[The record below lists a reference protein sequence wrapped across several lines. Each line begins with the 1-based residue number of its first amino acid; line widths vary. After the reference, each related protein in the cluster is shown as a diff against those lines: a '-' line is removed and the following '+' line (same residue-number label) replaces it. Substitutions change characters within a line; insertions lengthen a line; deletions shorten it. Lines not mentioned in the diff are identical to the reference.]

1 MAKKP
6 RSPFGTRHQRPL
18 SVDLAIGMV
27 VILALIEGGLLYFMY
42 HRQAR
47 IMQKEMSLN
56 ADDHAAKLSEVLAV
70 PMWDFDDEQI
80 GKIGKGFLQ
89 NDLVCRLRI
98 TGNQGNEILVLE
110 NDLGEGPFFS
120 RTSAILYNEQI
131 IGQVEIVLSAA
142 SYFQELD
149 WLRNTL
155 IIVFFGSIAVFFI
168 ASGILLRFLLR
179 QPLAALA
186 QGMDRIARGEFDHQ
200 THNLSYTELAGIAE
214 RFSRMASRI
223 KARENAMI
231 DINRELQQVNAQLH
245 RRFQYEQLLA
255 DMSTQAA
262 SQIDFDRFMDK
273 SLHLLGET
281 MGSVWIGLYQ
291 YSPESEPLALMTE
304 WSRGDACGGALR
316 LTKADGDWVAELLD
330 ALRDNRVF
338 QKNLGRVPARTI
350 NSGAP
355 LPEAVQCLVAFPL
368 VLQQAFYGAILFG
381 NTNETWEW
389 EDTRPVLE
397 TAVQIVIRF
406 IESHRARKLLLSS
419 EERFREMAELLPE
432 TIFEMDCD
440 GRLTYVNKNGLEQ
453 FGYSLRDL
461 DNGLNAYDMFMEEDR
476 PNLGKDIQAILNGR
490 PSRLKEYRGLH
501 ANGASFPTMISSSLI
516 RKDDR
521 IVGVRGFVINVS
533 EKKDLEERLRKANR
547 MEAIGNLAA
556 GVAHDLNNILSG
568 LVGYP
573 DLLLL
578 DLPDDSPMRTPV
590 NAIRE
595 TGLKAAA
602 VVQDLL
608 TLARR
613 NIEDS
618 QIINLNSVVADYLNA
633 PEYLQLK
640 ERHDEVNLS
649 MTLADDLMNIQ
660 VSPHHIAKSFMNLVV
675 NAMEAMPAGGAL
687 KIMTANRYVDQDFL
701 GYESIPEGEY
711 AVLSVVDA
719 GIGISPQDVKNIF
732 EPFYTKKRMGRSG
745 TGLGMSVV
753 WATVK
758 DHGGFIDLQSQEGRG
773 TRFDLY
779 FPATRVKIVPQP
791 KHIPIEDYL
800 GNEHILVVDDMP
812 EQRRIA
818 ADMLGRLGYTVHT
831 ISNGESAVEFIQQQT
846 VDLVVLDMVMDP
858 GIDGL
863 ETYQRMLSH
872 VPGQKAIIASGF
884 AETVRVKKARQLGAC
899 SYLKK
904 PYTLEKLGVSV
915 RAALDQCESPP
926 A

>member
-1 MAKKP
+1 MAKKI

-18 SVDLAIGMV
+18 SVDLTIGMV
-27 VILALIEGGLLYFMY
+27 LILVLIEGGLLYFMY

-47 IMQKEMSLN
+47 IMQKEMAFN

-80 GKIGKGFLQ
+80 GKIGNGFLQ

-98 TGNQGNEILVLE
+98 TNNQGNAILVLE
-110 NDLGEGPFFS
+110 NDVSKGPFFS
-120 RTSAILYNEQI
+120 RASEILYNKQV
-131 IGQVEIVLSAA
+131 IGRVEVVLSAA

-155 IIVFFGSIAVFFI
+155 IVVFFGSIAVFFI
-168 ASGILLRFLLR
+168 ASGMLLRFFLR
-179 QPLAALA
+179 QPLGALA
-186 QGMDRIARGEFDHQ
+186 EGMDRIARGEFDHQ

-214 RFSRMASRI
+214 RFSQMASRI
-223 KARENAMI
+223 KAREKAMT
-231 DINRELQQVNAQLH
+231 DINRELQQTNARLH
-245 RRFQYEQLLA
+245 QRFQYEQLLA
-255 DMSTQAA
+255 DMSTRAA

-281 MGSVWIGLYQ
+281 MGSVWIGLYRCR
-291 YSPESEPLALMTE
+291 SESDPLEMMTE
-304 WSRGDACGGALR
+304 WSRGDACRGPSLLSR
-316 LTKADGDWVAELLD
+316 ADGDMIVELLD
-330 ALRDNRVF
+330 TLQGDHVF
-338 QKNLGRVPARTI
+338 QKELDGMSTTTI
-350 NSGAP
+350 PGGVF
-355 LPEAVQCLVAFPL
+355 LPEGVHRLVAFPL
-368 VLQQAFYGAILFG
+368 FLQQAFYGAILFG

-389 EDTRPVLE
+389 DDTRPVLE

-406 IESHRARKLLLSS
+406 IESHQARKLLSRS

-453 FGYSLRDL
+453 FGYSLQDL
-461 DNGLNAYDMFMEEDR
+461 ADGLNAYDMFMEEDR
-476 PNLGKDIQAILNGR
+476 PNLIKDMQTILDGR
-490 PSRLKEYRGLH
+490 PSRLTEYRGRH

-533 EKKDLEERLRKANR
+533 DKKDLEERLRKANR

-618 QIINLNSVVADYLNA
+618 QIINLNSIVADYLNA

-640 ERHDEVNLS
+640 ERHDDIHMS
-649 MTLADDLMNIQ
+649 MTLADDLMNIK

-675 NAMEAMPAGGAL
+675 NAMEAMPAGGDL
-687 KIMTANRYVDQDFL
+687 KILTTNRYVDQDLL
-701 GYESIPEGEY
+701 GYENIPAGEY
-711 AVLSVVDA
+711 VVLSVVDA
-719 GIGISPQDVKNIF
+719 GIGIPPQDVKNIF

-779 FPATRVKIVPQP
+779 FPATREKTARQP
-791 KHIPIEDYL
+791 KHIPLEDYL
-800 GNEHILVVDDMP
+800 GNERILVVDDMP

-831 ISNGESAVEFIQQQT
+831 LSSGESAVEFIQQQT
-846 VDLVVLDMVMDP
+846 VDLVVLDMIMEP

-884 AETVRVKKARQLGAC
+884 AETIRVKKARQLGAC

-915 RAALDQCESPP
+915 RAALDQSESPP